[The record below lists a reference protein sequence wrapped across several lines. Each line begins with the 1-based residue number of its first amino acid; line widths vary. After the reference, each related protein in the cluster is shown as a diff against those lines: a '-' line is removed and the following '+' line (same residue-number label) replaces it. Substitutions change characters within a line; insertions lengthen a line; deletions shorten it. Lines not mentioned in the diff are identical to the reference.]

1 MARFTSFDGVGLAF
15 REEGAGPPL
24 LLLHGLFS
32 SAEVNWVRYGTA
44 ARLVAAGYRLILP
57 DLRGHGAS
65 DAPEAAEAWP
75 EDVLARDVEALVA
88 HLGLGPELVVGGYS
102 LGARTIVRLLVR
114 GVVRPAAAILAGMG
128 LEGITGGAA
137 RGAWFARMIEGR
149 GTWPRTSPE
158 GFAEAFMTA
167 NVRSPDALLHLLRA
181 QRSTPP
187 HALATLDLPVAIV
200 CGVEDADN
208 GSAAALAAALAR
220 GTLTEVP
227 GNHMSAVTRPEFA
240 DALVAA
246 LAGFRAS

>member
-1 MARFTSFDGVGLAF
+1 MARFSSFDGTDLAF
-15 REEGAGPPL
+15 RDEGEGPPV

-44 ARLVAAGYRLILP
+44 ARLVAAGHRLILP

-65 DAPEAAEAWP
+65 AVPEDADGWP
-75 EDVLARDVEALVA
+75 QDVLAKDAEALVA

-102 LGARTIVRLLVR
+102 LGARTTVRLLVR

-128 LEGITGGAA
+128 LEGLTGGAA

-149 GTWPRTSPE
+149 GSWPRNAPE
-158 GFAEAFMTA
+158 WFAETFMKA

-181 QRSTPP
+181 QTDTPP
-187 HALATLDLPVAIV
+187 DALAALDLPVAVI
-200 CGVEDADN
+200 CGEEDSDN
-208 GSAAALAAALAR
+208 GSAAALAAALPR
-220 GTLTEVP
+220 GTLTEIP
-227 GNHMSAVTRPEFA
+227 GTHMSAVTRPEFGK
-240 DALVAA
+240 ALLAA